1 MTESAASAATKII
14 LVRHGQSLANA
25 GGKTADHDT
34 NPLTELG
41 RVQAKKFAEHID
53 CTPTL
58 IVTSPFLRA
67 QQTAEPLRQRFPNVP
82 VEEWPIQEFTFLEPS
97 LHRNT
102 SETDRDPHV
111 SNYWQWRDAAY
122 VDGPGAESFTSF
134 LDRAREAMRRLVDGE
149 LVNGDQGGCIVIFSH
164 GYFMQAIRMVL
175 LFPNATDAELMANF
189 MRFHLVNLIHNVD
202 SLEFEVHG
210 GKLQLIGQPLSA
222 SFTLQ
227 GETSHA

>member
-1 MTESAASAATKII
+1 MTEPATPAITRII
-14 LVRHGQSLANA
+14 FVRHGQSLANS

-41 RVQAKKFAEHID
+41 RAQAKNFAEHVD
-53 CTPTL
+53 CGPTL

-102 SETDRDPHV
+102 SEADRDPHI
-111 SNYWQWRDAAY
+111 STYWQRGDAAY
-122 VDGPGAESFTSF
+122 VGGPGAESFTSF
-134 LDRAREAMRRLVDGE
+134 LDRAREAIRRLVNKDA
-149 LVNGDQGGCIVIFSH
+149 GGCIVIFSH
-164 GYFMQAIRMVL
+164 GYFMQAFRLLL
-175 LFPNATDAELMANF
+175 LFPNATDAELMKSF
-189 MRFHLVNLIHNVD
+189 LRFHLVNLIHNVD
-202 SLEFEVHG
+202 SLEFEVRG
-210 GKLQLIGQPLSA
+210 SKIQLIGQPRLA